1 MAKTKDVQVN
11 RFRVKYD
18 GVFYGP
24 DQEAGN
30 IIYDMP
36 AEMAD
41 NLIKGSNGTVV
52 EIPKR
57 EEAAA
62 KRGKKA
68 ASDSEDPVAGLG
80 SVNPTETVKK
90 PK

>member
-24 DQEAGN
+24 GQEAGN

-57 EEAAA
+57 EDAAV

-68 ASDSEDPVAGLG
+68 AADSDDPVTGLG
-80 SVNPTETVKK
+80 SVDPTKTVNKGK
-90 PK
+90 

>member
-11 RFRVKYD
+11 KFRVKYN
-18 GVFYGP
+18 GEFYGP
-24 DQEAGN
+24 GQDAGN

-36 AEMAD
+36 ADMAD

-57 EEAAA
+57 EDIAA
-62 KRGKKA
+62 KKGKKA
-68 ASDSEDPVAGLG
+68 AATSDDPAIGLG
-80 SVNPTETVKK
+80 SVNPAETVQKGK
-90 PK
+90 

>member
-11 RFRVKYD
+11 KFRVKYN
-18 GVFYGP
+18 GEFYGP
-24 DQEAGN
+24 GQKIGN

-41 NLIKGSNGTVV
+41 DLIKGSNGTVV

-57 EEAAA
+57 EEFAA
-62 KRGKKA
+62 KKGKKA
-68 ASDSEDPVAGLG
+68 ADNSDDPINGLG
-80 SVNPTETVKK
+80 AVDPAGTVKK
-90 PK
+90 

>member
-1 MAKTKDVQVN
+1 
-11 RFRVKYD
+11 
-18 GVFYGP
+18 
-24 DQEAGN
+24 
-30 IIYDMP
+30 MP

-57 EEAAA
+57 EDAAG

-68 ASDSEDPVAGLG
+68 AADSEDPVAGLG
-80 SVNPTETVKK
+80 SVDPTKTVNKGK
-90 PK
+90 

>member
-1 MAKTKDVQVN
+1 MKKTKDVQVN
-11 RFRVKYD
+11 KFRVKYNCE
-18 GVFYGP
+18 FYGP
-24 DQEAGN
+24 GQEAGN

-41 NLIKGSNGTVV
+41 NLVKGSNGTVV

-57 EEAAA
+57 EDAAV

-68 ASDSEDPVAGLG
+68 AADSEDPVAGLG
-80 SVNPTETVKK
+80 SVDPAKTVNKGK
-90 PK
+90 